1 VFMEQVRILTNID
14 HGRGFEIFKLKP
26 DQCIPANFF
35 TLEQREH
42 LVNSKAIELIQP
54 APSPQ
59 ELVQPNP
66 EKPKIQQPQD
76 LSIMS
81 VAETIEFLDTVVD
94 VVQLEKYL
102 DQEEG
107 QKSRVR
113 KRVTKFIENRIKD
126 LQGTE

>member
-1 VFMEQVRILTNID
+1 MEQVRVLTNID

-35 TLEQREH
+35 TPDQLEH
-42 LVNSKAIELIQP
+42 LVKSEAIERIKT
-54 APSPQ
+54 APPV
-59 ELVQPNP
+59 EEMAEPIP
-66 EKPKIQQPQD
+66 EVSKTRLED
-76 LSIMS
+76 LSTMS
-81 VAETIEFLDTVVD
+81 VANTIEFLDTVVD

-107 QKSRVR
+107 QKSRTR

-126 LQGTE
+126 LQGTD